1 MLLFRS
7 KGGAIMKKATFTEL
21 AVFCIKNKD
30 TLHTFYFDC
39 GETRISSLTILNR
52 AIVLSDKDG
61 VNDTIDDTEN
71 ILKLSDSVYC
81 IMEPGADEL
90 FITDDNEIIEMLVE
104 EVSYRV
110 YEVLGKIVTIWHDGS
125 YLVEEE

>member
-1 MLLFRS
+1 ME
-7 KGGAIMKKATFTEL
+7 KATFTEL

-52 AIVLSDKDG
+52 AIVLSDKGG
-61 VNDTIDDTEN
+61 VNYIIYDKEN
-71 ILKLSDSVYC
+71 IWKLSDSVYC

-90 FITDDNEIIEMLVE
+90 FITDDNEIIEMLQE
-104 EVSYRV
+104 EVSFRV
-110 YEVLGKIVTIWHDGS
+110 YEILGRLVTIWHDGRCV
-125 YLVEEE
+125 VEEE

>member
-7 KGGAIMKKATFTEL
+7 KGGAIMEKATFTEL
-21 AVFCIKNKD
+21 AVFCIKNKA

-39 GETRISSLTILNR
+39 GETRIRSLAILNR
-52 AIVLSDKDG
+52 AIVLSDKGG
-61 VNDTIDDTEN
+61 VNYIIYDKEN
-71 ILKLSDSVYC
+71 IWKLSDRVYC

-90 FITDDNEIIEMLVE
+90 FITDDNEIIEMLQE
-104 EVSYRV
+104 EVSFRV
-110 YEVLGKIVTIWHDGS
+110 YEILGKIVTIWHDGS

>member
-7 KGGAIMKKATFTEL
+7 KGGAIMKNATFTEL
-21 AVFCIKNKD
+21 AVFCINNKA

-39 GETRISSLTILNR
+39 GETRIRSLAILNR
-52 AIVLSDKDG
+52 AIVLSDKGG
-61 VNDTIDDTEN
+61 VKYTIDDTEK
-71 ILKLSDSVYC
+71 IWKLSDSVYC

-90 FITDDNEIIEMLVE
+90 FITDDNEIIEMIVE

-110 YEVLGKIVTIWHDGS
+110 YEVLGKIVTIWHDGRCV
-125 YLVEEE
+125 VEEE